1 MKLNELDLKSI
12 GAGIKKAFAG
22 DPTTAGM
29 TGQQVEL
36 RNMFIQ
42 DFMGDAYAS
51 LNSAIQGKLVDPKI
65 KTGQAA
71 GQAQPGQAQKPAGQ
85 AQQPAAAASAA
96 KPAAT
101 ASTAKKPTPAE
112 IEADRERLIPD
123 RGGANE
129 SKSYK
134 KLNQIF
140 EAIVLAEQESISD
153 YLKNRWFPAYMKGVN
168 YSSSEAVID
177 KALKEIETT
186 WEKDQG
192 KAAMNKL
199 AHLAFSL
206 SKGNAAGFEKPQQ
219 AQQPAAAAS
228 AAAVDLEK
236 ELMNLKQTDP
246 NAFNTLLVKVT
257 QKQ

>member
-22 DPTTAGM
+22 DPANVGM

-51 LNSAIQGKLVDPKI
+51 LNSAIQGKLVDPKLQ
-65 KTGQAA
+65 TAPAGAAA
-71 GQAQPGQAQKPAGQ
+71 GAQTG
-85 AQQPAAAASAA
+85 
-96 KPAAT
+96 KPAAPGAAPQGTQPGTQT
-101 ASTAKKPTPAE
+101 AQPAGTQAQTAKNQ
-112 IEADRERLIPD
+112 PD
-123 RGGANE
+123 ATNE
-129 SKSYK
+129 SKSYE
-134 KLNQIF
+134 KLNRIF
-140 EAIVLAEQESISD
+140 ESIILQEQESISD

-168 YSSSEAVID
+168 YGSSEATID
-177 KALKEIETT
+177 KMIKDVETS
-186 WEKDQG
+186 WAKDQG

-206 SKGNAAGFEKPQQ
+206 SKGNAAGFEKPQ
-219 AQQPAAAAS
+219 AAQPA

-236 ELMNLKQTDP
+236 ELMDLKAKDI
-246 NAFNTLLVKVT
+246 NAFNTLMVNVT
-257 QKQ
+257 KKQ